1 MDELIKMIVQRTGIS
16 EEQAGEIAN
25 IVLEFIKSKLPSPI
39 AGQLDSLI
47 SGEGSGVLGT
57 ITGALGGLFGKKE

>member
-25 IVLEFIKSKLPSPI
+25 IVLEFIKSKLPGPI
-39 AGQLDSLI
+39 ASQLDSLI
-47 SGEGSGVLGT
+47 SGEGGGVLGT
-57 ITGALGGLFGKKE
+57 ITGALGDLFGKK